1 LEGDLVSILSDSER
15 KDAGEVERPFD
26 ILLVD
31 FQVVAGENSELS
43 LGEVGPWDREH
54 DLAAWDGDVRVALNS
69 LAWHRD
75 GGRITMIVGVVMNL
89 KELGDYGDYDRK
101 EENEGSEVRRYVEEE
116 ETYET

>member
-1 LEGDLVSILSDSER
+1 MLSDSEG

-43 LGEVGPWDREH
+43 LREVGPWDREH
-54 DLAAWDGDVRVALNS
+54 YVAAWDGDVRVALNS

-75 GGRITMIVGVVMNL
+75 RRRIAMIGGVATNL
-89 KELGDYGDYDRK
+89 KESGDYGDNDGK
-101 EENEGSEVRRYVEEE
+101 EEKEGSEVQR
-116 ETYET
+116 